1 MEKGDYLKVILRS
14 AKTVFTQKDISLLW
28 GEKASEAT
36 KERLHYY
43 VQRGDLYR
51 VRRGIY
57 AKNDQYNRLELAT
70 RIYTPAYVSF
80 ETVLAASGLIFQY
93 YSQIFVASYLAREL
107 TVQGQAYV
115 FRRIKEMV
123 LINPTGVEQRDES
136 SFATKERAFLDTL
149 YLHADYQFD
158 HLDSINWEDVFQI
171 LPIYENQRMMRKVQE
186 LYKDTTRDNYH
197 ETEHSNP

>member
-51 VRRGIY
+51 VRKGLY

-93 YSQIFVASYLAREL
+93 YSQIFVASYLARDL

-186 LYKDTTRDNYH
+186 LYKDTPRDNYH

>member
-51 VRRGIY
+51 VRKGFY

-107 TVQGQAYV
+107 TVLGQAYV

-123 LINPTGVEQRDES
+123 LIDPTGVEQRDES